1 MRVTNNLK
9 DMYLSRDSLNVRYV
23 NNFLLFEDFD
33 SNLLPSSLMNGQFDL
48 AKGTL
53 TQCLFFINKEMY
65 PQDII
70 RFFSVEFLLRSLL
83 INKIIGQVT
92 YIIVVEVIHILK
104 IPCDPTVV
112 IIEKVFSAIPTQ

>member
-53 TQCLFFINKEMY
+53 TKCLFFINKEMY